1 MRLYFAPASPYS
13 RKVRTAAIE
22 LGIANQIEIVLQMP
36 RDNSKGFFDINPL
49 ARIPVL
55 ETDEGEVLY
64 DSPVICE
71 YLNAQAGG
79 SLFPA
84 KGWQRWHALK
94 RQAVGDGIL
103 DSAVPLRQ
111 EMLRPAAQQ
120 SEEFIA
126 RNRATVARALRV
138 LEYAKQGPV
147 DIGSLAI
154 GCALGYLDYR
164 FTDWDWR
171 RDYPALAAWYDTL
184 TARPSFIQTLPI

>member
-1 MRLYFAPASPYS
+1 M
-13 RKVRTAAIE
+13 
-22 LGIANQIEIVLQMP
+22 
-36 RDNSKGFFDINPL
+36 
-49 ARIPVL
+49 
-55 ETDEGEVLY
+55 
-64 DSPVICE
+64 
-71 YLNAQAGG
+71 
-79 SLFPA
+79 
-84 KGWQRWHALK
+84 
-94 RQAVGDGIL
+94 
-103 DSAVPLRQ
+103 PLRQ